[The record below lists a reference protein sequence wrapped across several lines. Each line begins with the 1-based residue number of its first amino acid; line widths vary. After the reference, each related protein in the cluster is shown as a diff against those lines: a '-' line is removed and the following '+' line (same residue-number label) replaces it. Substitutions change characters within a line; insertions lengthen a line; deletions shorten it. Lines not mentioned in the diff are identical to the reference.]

1 MDQSVLRLLNAKIL
15 TGKRCFCRVYISK
28 NRELM
33 CCPKN
38 VAHPA
43 IVVCVVGKW
52 GNVNGQDHSARSA
65 VTVQH
70 AAQVFSGY

>member
-1 MDQSVLRLLNAKIL
+1 
-15 TGKRCFCRVYISK
+15 
-28 NRELM
+28 M